1 MSTTTLLDGL
11 LPEDQT
17 ARELGRC
24 PRTLKRWRNLREG
37 PPFIRIGRQI
47 FYRREAVRDWLLSRE
62 HAAQPLRMV
71 AGRRRG
77 LEEEAA

>member
-1 MSTTTLLDGL
+1 MSSPLLDDF

-47 FYRREAVRDWLLSRE
+47 FYRRDAVREWLVSRE
-62 HAAQPLRMV
+62 EA
-71 AGRRRG
+71 AGRRD
-77 LEEEAA
+77 AS